1 MLNAGWAIVRNG
13 QIELLEKTDLQEGAR
28 LLVTFLPD
36 EEMEFWLK
44 ACQPALDSIWE
55 NEENDVY
62 AELLK
67 A

>member
-1 MLNAGWAIVRNG
+1 MLNAVWAIVRNG

-36 EEMEFWLK
+36 EETEFWLK
-44 ACQPALDSIWE
+44 ASRPALDSTWE
-55 NEENDVY
+55 DEEDDVY

>member
-1 MLNAGWAIVRNG
+1 MLNAVWATVRNG
-13 QIELLEKTDLQEGAR
+13 QIELLEKTNLQEGAR

-44 ACQPALDSIWE
+44 ASQPALDSIWK

-67 A
+67 V